1 MAYPSLGD
9 LLRDLTGLDLPL
21 PIPTFGLLVALA
33 LLATVHLAESELRRK
48 HAAGEM
54 PLAERSGKS
63 KDGAQ
68 SSVPAYELV
77 TGLALVMVFAGLIGA
92 RVFHLLEYWDDF
104 IRDPMGMI
112 FTRTGFTIFG
122 GLVFGLLAGAVYARR
137 HRMPLPQLGDAIA
150 PAMMMGYAIGRIG
163 CQLSGD
169 GDWGIA
175 ADIALKPSWVP
186 LWLWAQTYENNVAG
200 VLIEPPGVYPTPI
213 YETAMALVAFGILWA
228 LRQHRRRAGWLFSLF
243 LLLTGIE
250 RLLIEQIR
258 VNATFEF
265 LGMQLTQ
272 AELIAVAM
280 LVVGAVG
287 VVVLRRARL
296 PAAAGGNATVSAER

>member
-9 LLRDLTGLDLPL
+9 LLRDLTGLDLSL

-48 HAAGEM
+48 HVAGEM
-54 PLAERSGKS
+54 PLAERRGKL
-63 KDGAQ
+63 KDGEL
-68 SSVPAYELV
+68 SLVPAYELL

-104 IRDPMGMI
+104 IRDPMRMI
-112 FTRTGFTIFG
+112 FTRNGFTIFG

-137 HRMPLPQLGDAIA
+137 HRMPLPQLADAIA

-175 ADIALKPSWVP
+175 ADVSLKPSWVP
-186 LWLWAQTYENNVAG
+186 LWLWAQTYEGNVAG

-213 YETAMALVAFGILWA
+213 YETVMALGAFAILWA
-228 LRQHRRRAGWLFSLF
+228 LRKHPWRAGWLFFLF

-258 VNATFEF
+258 VNATFELF
-265 LGMQLTQ
+265 GLQLTQ
-272 AELIAVAM
+272 AEIIAAAM
-280 LVVGAVG
+280 LAVGATG
-287 VVVLRRARL
+287 VLVLRRPRL
-296 PAAAGGNATVSAER
+296 RNASQETAATAER

>member
-48 HAAGEM
+48 HVAGEM
-54 PLAERSGKS
+54 PLAERRGKL
-63 KDGAQ
+63 KDGEL
-68 SSVPAYELV
+68 SLVPAYELL

-104 IRDPMGMI
+104 IRDPMRMI
-112 FTRTGFTIFG
+112 FTRNGFTIFG
-122 GLVFGLLAGAVYARR
+122 GLVFGLLAGAAYARR
-137 HRMPLPQLGDAIA
+137 HRMPLPQLADAIA

-175 ADIALKPSWVP
+175 ADVSLKPSWVP
-186 LWLWAQTYENNVAG
+186 LWLWAQTYEGNVVG

-213 YETAMALVAFGILWA
+213 YETVMALGAFAILWA
-228 LRQHRRRAGWLFSLF
+228 LRKHPWRAGWLFSLF

-258 VNATFEF
+258 VNATFELF
-265 LGMQLTQ
+265 GLQLTQ
-272 AELIAVAM
+272 AEIIAAAM
-280 LVVGAVG
+280 LAVGATG
-287 VVVLRRARL
+287 VLVLRRPRL
-296 PAAAGGNATVSAER
+296 RNASHETTATVER

>member
-48 HAAGEM
+48 HGAGEM
-54 PLAERSGKS
+54 PLAERRGRS

-68 SSVPAYELV
+68 SLVPAYELL
-77 TGLALVMVFAGLIGA
+77 TGLTLVMVFAGLIGA

-104 IRDPMGMI
+104 TRDPMGMI

-122 GLVFGLLAGAVYARR
+122 GLVFGLLAGAAYAKR
-137 HRMPLPQLGDAIA
+137 HRMPLAPLGDAIA

-163 CQLSGD
+163 CQVSGD

-175 ADIALKPSWVP
+175 ADVALKPSWIP
-186 LWLWAQTYENNVAG
+186 LWLWAQTYEGNVAG

-213 YETAMALVAFGILWA
+213 YETLMSLAAFAILWV
-228 LRQHRRRAGWLFSLF
+228 LRKHPWRAGWLFSLF
-243 LLLTGIE
+243 VLLAGIE

-258 VNATFEF
+258 VNATFDL
-265 LGMQLTQ
+265 LGVQLTQ
-272 AELIAVAM
+272 AEIIAVAM
-280 LVVGAVG
+280 LVAGAVG
-287 VVVLRRARL
+287 VVVLRKPR
-296 PAAAGGNATVSAER
+296 SA

>member
-9 LLRDLTGLDLPL
+9 LLRDLIGLDLPL

-48 HAAGEM
+48 HVAGEM
-54 PLAERSGKS
+54 PLAERRGKS
-63 KDGAQ
+63 KDGVE
-68 SSVPAYELV
+68 SSVPAYELL

-92 RVFHLLEYWDDF
+92 RVFHLLEYWDEF
-104 IRDPMGMI
+104 TRDPLGMI
-112 FTRTGFTIFG
+112 FTRSGFTIFG
-122 GLVFGLLAGAVYARR
+122 GLVFGLLAGAVYAKR

-169 GDWGIA
+169 GDWGIT
-175 ADIALKPSWVP
+175 ADVALKPSWVP
-186 LWLWAQTYENNVAG
+186 LWLWAQTYEGNVAG

-213 YETAMALVAFGILWA
+213 YETVMALAAFAILWA
-228 LRQHRRRAGWLFSLF
+228 LRKHPWRAGWLFSLF

-250 RLLIEQIR
+250 RLLVEQIR

-265 LGMQLTQ
+265 LGVQLTQ
-272 AELIAVAM
+272 AELIAAAM
-280 LVVGAVG
+280 LLAGLVGAV
-287 VVVLRRARL
+287 VLRKPRL
-296 PAAAGGNATVSAER
+296 A

>member
-48 HAAGEM
+48 HVAGEM
-54 PLAERSGKS
+54 PLAKRRGKS
-63 KDGAQ
+63 NDGAE
-68 SSVPAYELV
+68 SLVPAYELL
-77 TGLALVMVFAGLIGA
+77 TGLTLVMVFAGLIGA

-104 IRDPMGMI
+104 TRDPMGMI

-122 GLVFGLLAGAVYARR
+122 GLVFGLLAGAAYARR

-175 ADIALKPSWVP
+175 ADVALKPSWVP
-186 LWLWAQTYENNVAG
+186 LWLWAQTYEGNVAG
-200 VLIEPPGVYPTPI
+200 VLIDPPGVYPTPI
-213 YETAMALVAFGILWA
+213 YETVMALAAFAILWA
-228 LRQHRRRAGWLFSLF
+228 LRKHPWRAGWLFSWF
-243 LLLTGIE
+243 LLLTGME
-250 RLLIEQIR
+250 RLLVEQIR
-258 VNATFEF
+258 VNASFEL
-265 LGMQLTQ
+265 LGLQLTQ
-272 AELIAVAM
+272 AELIAAAM
-280 LVVGAVG
+280 LVVGLFGA
-287 VVVLRRARL
+287 VVLRKPR
-296 PAAAGGNATVSAER
+296 SA

>member
-9 LLRDLTGLDLPL
+9 LIQDLTGLDLPL

-33 LLATVHLAESELRRK
+33 LLATVQLAESELRRK
-48 HAAGEM
+48 HAAGQM
-54 PLAERSGKS
+54 PPAQRRVKA
-63 KDGAQ
+63 KDGASATQ
-68 SSVPAYELV
+68 DVPAYELL
-77 TGLALVMVFAGLIGA
+77 TGLTLVMVFAGLIGA
-92 RVFHLLEYWDDF
+92 RVFHLLEYSDEF

-122 GLVFGLLAGAVYARR
+122 GLVFGLFACAVYARR
-137 HRMPLPQLGDAIA
+137 HRMPLPELGDAIA

-169 GDWGIA
+169 GDWGIT
-175 ADIALKPSWVP
+175 ADVALKPSWVP
-186 LWLWAQTYENNVAG
+186 LWLWAQTYEGNVAG

-213 YETAMALVAFGILWA
+213 YETVMALVAFAILWA
-228 LRQHRRRAGWLFSLF
+228 LRKHPWRAGWLFSLF

-258 VNATFEF
+258 VNASFDL
-265 LGMQLTQ
+265 LGLQLTQ
-272 AELIAVAM
+272 AELIAAAM
-280 LVVGAVG
+280 LVAGLFG
-287 VVVLRRARL
+287 DVVLRKPRL
-296 PAAAGGNATVSAER
+296 A

>member
-9 LLRDLTGLDLPL
+9 LIRDLTGLDLPL

-33 LLATVHLAESELRRK
+33 LLAAVQLAESELRRK

-54 PLAERSGKS
+54 PLAHRSS
-63 KDGAQ
+63 KTKAGLGTQAL
-68 SSVPAYELV
+68 VPPHELL

-112 FTRTGFTIFG
+112 FTRSGFTIFG
-122 GLVFGLLAGAVYARR
+122 GLVFGLLAGAAYARR
-137 HRMPLPQLGDAIA
+137 HRLALPELGDALA
-150 PAMMMGYAIGRIG
+150 PALMMGYAIGRIG

-175 ADIALKPSWVP
+175 ADIALKPEWIP
-186 LWLWAQTYENNVAG
+186 LWLWAQTYEGNVAG

-213 YETAMALVAFGILWA
+213 YETVMALVAFGILWS
-228 LRQHRRRAGWLFSLF
+228 LRKHPWRAGWLFSLF

-258 VNATFEF
+258 VNATFEL
-265 LGMQLTQ
+265 LGLRLTQ
-272 AELIAVAM
+272 AEIIAAAMVLIGVAAVVM
-280 LVVGAVG
+280 
-287 VVVLRRARL
+287 LRRPRL
-296 PAAAGGNATVSAER
+296 PDEGATPATGR

>member
-9 LLRDLTGLDLPL
+9 LLRDLIGLDLPL

-48 HAAGEM
+48 HVAGEM
-54 PLAERSGKS
+54 PLAERRGKS
-63 KDGAQ
+63 KDGVE
-68 SSVPAYELV
+68 SSVPAYELL

-92 RVFHLLEYWDDF
+92 RVFHLLEYWDEF
-104 IRDPMGMI
+104 TRDPLGMI
-112 FTRTGFTIFG
+112 FTRSGFTIFG
-122 GLVFGLLAGAVYARR
+122 GLVFGLLAGAVYAKR

-169 GDWGIA
+169 GDWGIT

-186 LWLWAQTYENNVAG
+186 LWLWAQTYEGNVAG

-213 YETAMALVAFGILWA
+213 YETVMALAAFAILWA
-228 LRQHRRRAGWLFSLF
+228 LRKHPWRAGWLFSLF

-265 LGMQLTQ
+265 LGVQLTQ
-272 AELIAVAM
+272 AELIAAAM
-280 LVVGAVG
+280 LLAGLVGAV
-287 VVVLRRARL
+287 VLRKPRL
-296 PAAAGGNATVSAER
+296 A